1 MKSIKLSNRLGA
13 AAAFIG
19 RSAGVADVG
28 TDHGFLP
35 VWLAQNGLCS
45 RIVATDINKGPLER
59 ALTTASDYGV
69 ADRIEFMRTDGL
81 VGVDNTGLDTVVIA
95 GMGGETIISILEKA
109 EWVHSTGIRLILQ
122 PQTKLALLAGW
133 LRDAGFSLRDA
144 VLAEDDGRLYVIL
157 LAGWE
162 EEAEYIEPIRLL
174 AAKRD
179 VLLPMYLERE
189 ITKTRHAVRGM
200 KEASGDTDALRL
212 KEQQLRLLVEIR
224 EETDRWQR

>member
-28 TDHGFLP
+28 TDHGCLP
-35 VWLAQNGLCS
+35 VWLAQNGLS
-45 RIVATDINKGPLER
+45 QRIVATDINKGPLER
-59 ALTTASDYGV
+59 ALTTASEYGV
-69 ADRIEFMRTDGL
+69 ADRIEFMLTDGL

-95 GMGGETIISILEKA
+95 GMGGETIISILDKA
-109 EWVHSTGIRLILQ
+109 EWVHKTGVRLILQ
-122 PQTKLALLAGW
+122 PQTKLALLACW
-133 LRDAGFSLRDA
+133 LRDAGFRLRDA

-157 LAGWE
+157 LTGWE
-162 EEAEYIEPIRLL
+162 EEGDFIDPIRLL
-174 AAKRD
+174 ADKRD

-189 ITKTRHAVRGM
+189 IIKTHRAVQGM
-200 KEASGDTDALRL
+200 KEASGNADTFRL
-212 KEQQLRLLVEIR
+212 KEQQLSLLMEIR